1 MYKET
6 MTRAEE
12 SIKCQNWNDIYDEA
26 NRNLN
31 VNIDEPPVMEVR
43 EMPSA
48 INVKIKDSA
57 LDVQVGGNHYSSMK
71 IQPIEFI
78 NQNEIPYMEAN
89 VIKYVTRH
97 KSKNGKQDI
106 DKAIHYLEMIKETH
120 YKG

>member
-26 NRNLN
+26 NRSLS

-57 LDVQVGGNHYSSMK
+57 LDTQVGGNHYKDMA
-71 IQPIEFI
+71 IQPVDYILANKMNYLEG
-78 NQNEIPYMEAN
+78 N
-89 VIKYVTRH
+89 VIKYISRH
-97 KSKNGKQDI
+97 RAKGTSLMDLE
-106 DKAIHYLEMIKETH
+106 KASHYLKMLIEEESK
-120 YKG
+120 